1 MIVRVVML
9 NYNTVDLTLKC
20 VDYVLQQNEPDCHIV
35 VVDNGSLESNY
46 QELKSKLPASVFL
59 IRSQINAG
67 FSAGNNRGCGRIKN
81 LPDPDNYLFIN
92 SDAFLTQPGTIRA
105 LRTELENYPEA
116 VAISP
121 LVHTTS
127 NSVPVRLQIQVR
139 RLLSPGWLIVFHSPI
154 LRRLP
159 FVRQRY
165 HRFIYR
171 DLVPYSEKTYPV
183 ESINGAVFMMKSDF
197 LHHIGLLDE
206 GTFLY
211 LEEIVLGE
219 QIRREGKIC
228 LLHGGVIVPHIQGA
242 TTGSQ
247 RGKLSKKSFNFFID
261 SEAYLLNKYHNYSS
275 FNLGIIRKMRLFE
288 FFIKSIRERFCQFIR
303 I

>member
-1 MIVRVVML
+1 MIVRVIIL
-9 NYNTVDLTLKC
+9 NYNTVELTLKC

-35 VVDNGSLESNY
+35 VVDNGSLEKYY
-46 QELKSKLPASVFL
+46 QEIKSKLPDSVYL
-59 IRSQINAG
+59 IRSENNAG
-67 FSAGNNRGCGRIKN
+67 FSAGNNRGCGRIEN
-81 LPDPDNYLFIN
+81 LPDPDYYLFLN
-92 SDAFLTQPGTIRA
+92 SDAFLTEPGTIKT
-105 LRTELENYPEA
+105 LRTALANQSQA

-127 NSVPVRLQIQVR
+127 NSVPVRFQIQVR
-139 RLLSPGWLIVFHSPI
+139 RLLPPGWLVVCHSPI

-159 FVRQRY
+159 FVRQWY

-171 DLVPYSEKTYPV
+171 DLVPYGENVYPV
-183 ESINGAVFMMKSDF
+183 ESINGAAFMMKSDF

-211 LEEIVLGE
+211 LEEVVLGE
-219 QIRREGKIC
+219 QIRREGRIC
-228 LLHGGVIVPHIQGA
+228 LLHGGIIVPHIQGA

-261 SEAYLLNKYHNYSS
+261 SEAYLLRKYHNYSI
-275 FNLGIIRKMRLFE
+275 FHVGIIRKMRLFE
-288 FFIKSIRERFCQFIR
+288 FFIKSMMIRFTNL
-303 I
+303 